1 MMLLAGSA
9 LSALDALKSLRD
21 LVSPG
26 SSSSTTAGTAFGV
39 SDTTTSTATS
49 TSSAQGTSSTVS
61 PDTMRALL
69 ALQAKSSGTGNLSS
83 QLFARLD
90 RDGNGR
96 ISKTEFDKVAS
107 SLGSTSQTNSLF
119 DSLDSDDDGE
129 IGGNELDAALK
140 RQSLPATQTVSANAS
155 TQELFQRLLQQ
166 HNDMLTT
173 MATGQTVARAI

>member
-9 LSALDALKSLRD
+9 LSGLDLLNSLRD

-26 SSSSTTAGTAFGV
+26 SSSATTAGTAFGV
-39 SDTTTSTATS
+39 SDTTSSTAT
-49 TSSAQGTSSTVS
+49 TTTSAQGTSSTMS

-69 ALQAKSSGTGNLSS
+69 ALQSRNGSAGNLSS

-119 DSLDSDDDGE
+119 DSLDSDEDGE

-140 RQSLPATQTVSANAS
+140 RQSLPATQTVQANAG

-166 HNDMLTT
+166 QNDMLTT
-173 MATGQTVARAI
+173 MTTGKTVARAI